1 MFAQMVSQVRLSS
14 TVFSDVAKF
23 RPYHIVARLIFV
35 ELWYQCWKTLL
46 LGHFDRVIGNED
58 STVCEFLFVQ
68 RCEGGTNAAEWW
80 AEETAAAARKFQVSV
95 NTVDSFWVWAI
106 TMTIKT
112 RVDGRIYKVSLQSL
126 VACFDA
132 VVLMYILIYPGLLRI
147 WDGLW
152 YLFWPVLPV
161 VSLGK
166 SFIQAI
172 WYCSLI
178 RQSESIKC
186 CMHSWVNCK

>member
-1 MFAQMVSQVRLSS
+1 MSLVVMFAQMVSQVRLSS

-106 TMTIKT
+106 TITIKT
-112 RVDGRIYKVSLQSL
+112 RVDGRIYKVWFLYKVLSL
-126 VACFDA
+126 VLMLLFLCAYWFIPVYWGYGTACG
-132 VVLMYILIYPGLLRI
+132 IYFGQ
-147 WDGLW
+147 
-152 YLFWPVLPV
+152 FC
-161 VSLGK
+161 
-166 SFIQAI
+166 Q
-172 WYCSLI
+172 
-178 RQSESIKC
+178 
-186 CMHSWVNCK
+186 